1 VRWIWTT
8 ASLLL
13 ISIGV
18 ARLVASC
25 PPPSRRAIEAISRP
39 VPRGR
44 ESLIGAL
51 AGAALCAMAAAS
63 ATALS
68 PLIALFAPLA
78 LLASLAAFEVL
89 ALALASSLPVESL
102 ALGACLGL
110 AAMAVLEGLS
120 SGRGSAKS
128 LGLIGIGALAA
139 FLLGSSAGE
148 SVSLVS
154 TALCTAVLAARLES
168 ELQALTLGSLAVV
181 ALPLAA
187 LGDPRLLA
195 LASLVAI
202 PAVLA
207 AASADGEVR
216 IEIPAAVLL
225 AAVSSALL
233 LFYRGLAP
241 VASVPR
247 AEVDWPSAALG
258 ALAAVGLELLRLR
271 RPRTPGAAPLV
282 LAFLVPDWR
291 LAALAAAV
299 AALKGA
305 CIKALGVEG
314 YRESLPACAYSYAAS
329 CLASALA

>member
-1 VRWIWTT
+1 
-8 ASLLL
+8 
-13 ISIGV
+13 
-18 ARLVASC
+18 
-25 PPPSRRAIEAISRP
+25 
-39 VPRGR
+39 
-44 ESLIGAL
+44 
-51 AGAALCAMAAAS
+51 MAAAS
-63 ATALS
+63 TTALS
-68 PLIALFAPLA
+68 PLVALFAPLA
-78 LLASLAAFEVL
+78 LLASLAALEVL
-89 ALALASSLPVESL
+89 ALALGPLLPAGSL

-181 ALPLAA
+181 ALPLVA

-207 AASADGEVR
+207 AASGDGDMPV
-216 IEIPAAVLL
+216 EIPVVALL
-225 AAVSSALL
+225 TAISSALL
-233 LFYRGLAP
+233 LFHRGLVP

-247 AEVDWPSAALG
+247 AEVDWLAVALG
-258 ALAAVGLELLRLR
+258 ALAAVGLELLRLK

-329 CLASALA
+329 CLAIALA